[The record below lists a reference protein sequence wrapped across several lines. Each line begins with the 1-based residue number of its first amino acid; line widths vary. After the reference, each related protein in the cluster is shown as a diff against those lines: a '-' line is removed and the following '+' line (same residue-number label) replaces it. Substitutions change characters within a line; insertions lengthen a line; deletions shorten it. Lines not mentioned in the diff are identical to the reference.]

1 VRRFAAPGDLTALL
15 AAPVFLYAGAVLVRG
30 AIALDGLALLG
41 ALLAALPLA
50 RPLLPTGRALLG
62 AAPAG
67 GAGASLALGAIGGF
81 APGAPGLGFASGFLA
96 ALPLT
101 ALAVLL
107 AYRRQPAVVLPLVVG
122 GLAGLFAL
130 DAASGAL
137 TAGNLPGS
145 FVASVAGVLVGQA
158 EGLGQLAYG
167 ASSVALPLQD
177 VADPVLLVLALVAVA
192 GAFLAL
198 FEEPAGRAIDAD
210 PLALLVP
217 VGVGVVAAVGFE
229 ALAARAP
236 DGALL
241 TVAGSVVAV
250 FALLLYLDARSA
262 RRGRRAAPSPT
273 PAAAPGS

>member
-1 VRRFAAPGDLTALL
+1 VRRLAAPGDLASLL

-30 AIALDGLALLG
+30 AIVLDGLAVLG
-41 ALLAALPLA
+41 VLLAALPLA
-50 RPLLPTGRALLG
+50 RPLFPAGRALLW

-67 GAGASLALGAIGGF
+67 GAGASLALAAIGGF
-81 APGAPGLGFASGFLA
+81 APSAPGLGFATGFLA
-96 ALPLT
+96 GLPIT
-101 ALAVLL
+101 ALAVLI
-107 AYRRQPAVVLPLVVG
+107 AYRRQPSAVLPLVVG

-137 TAGNLPGS
+137 AAGNLPGN
-145 FVASVAGVLVGQA
+145 FVASVVAVLVGQA
-158 EGLGQLAYG
+158 DGLGQLAYG

-177 VADPVLLVLALVAVA
+177 VADPVLLALALVAVA

-198 FEEPAGRAIDAD
+198 FEEPAGRTVDPD

-217 VGVGVVAAVGFE
+217 VGAGVVAAVGFE

-236 DGALL
+236 NGALL

-262 RRGRRAAPSPT
+262 RRGRRAAASPT
-273 PAAAPGS
+273 PAAARSS